1 LRRILSQRRRK
12 HRDYRKSCDSVRENQ
27 GEFCH
32 RRSENNGVSVVLV
45 TVTVTGESRK
55 NLRKYPSKDL
65 RKKPKRISQRIPKD
79 SPGVKYPLE
88 SVKIGKDY

>member
-1 LRRILSQRRRK
+1 M
-12 HRDYRKSCDSVRENQ
+12 KSCDSVGGNQ

-32 RRSENNGVSVVLV
+32 RRSENSGIGAALV
-45 TVTVTGESRK
+45 TVTATGESRK

-65 RKKPKRISQRIPKD
+65 RKKPKRLSQRIPKD

-88 SVKIGKDY
+88 SVKIGKDYC